1 MKLKLINGYEKA
13 FVIKNDLGLPVVD
26 ELTNKPVTQR
36 VTMWRYGVVDAKPN
50 EIAMYKQ
57 FKRQDGKDYYS
68 ILKDEN
74 NKPILI
80 NGKEVP
86 LYHTSTHMGKEKTLS
101 YYVKEDGRI
110 GFAADNTELLEL
122 KAMAEKYP
130 ALAASLQMQMMTM
143 ETQGS
148 RLILNSSEDENGDS
162 QVEFEEE
169 TEQETTD
176 PLDGE

>member
-13 FVIKNDLGLPVVD
+13 RVIKNDLGLPVVD
-26 ELTNKPVTQR
+26 ELTNKPVTQV
-36 VTMWRYGVVDAKPN
+36 VTMWRYGVVDATPK

-57 FKRQDGKDYYS
+57 FKRQDGKDYYNV
-68 ILKDEN
+68 LKDQDN
-74 NKPILI
+74 NPRLV

-122 KAMAEKYP
+122 KEMANKYP
-130 ALAASLQMQMMTM
+130 ALAASLQMQMMSM

-148 RLILNSSEDENGDS
+148 RLILSAIEDEIGSSE
-162 QVEFEEE
+162 VEFEEE
-169 TEQETTD
+169 TEQDAAD

>member
-13 FVIKNDLGLPVVD
+13 RIIKNDLGLPVVD
-26 ELTNKPVTQR
+26 ELTNKPVTQV
-36 VTMWRYGVVDAKPN
+36 VTMWRYGVVDATPK

-57 FKRQDGKDYYS
+57 FKRQDGKDYYNV
-68 ILKDEN
+68 LKDQDN
-74 NKPILI
+74 NPRLV

-122 KAMAEKYP
+122 KEMANKYP
-130 ALAASLQMQMMTM
+130 ALAASLQMQMMSM

-148 RLILNSSEDENGDS
+148 RLILSAIEDEIGSSE
-162 QVEFEEE
+162 VEIEEE
-169 TEQETTD
+169 TEQDAAD

>member
-13 FVIKNDLGLPVVD
+13 RIIKNDLGLPVVD
-26 ELTNKPVTQR
+26 ELTNKPVTQV
-36 VTMWRYGVVDAKPN
+36 VTMWRYGVVDATPK

-57 FKRQDGKDYYS
+57 FKRQDGKDYYNV
-68 ILKDEN
+68 LKDQDN
-74 NKPILI
+74 NPRLV

-122 KAMAEKYP
+122 KEMANKYP
-130 ALAASLQMQMMTM
+130 ALAASLQMQMMSM

-148 RLILNSSEDENGDS
+148 RLILSAIEDEIGSSE
-162 QVEFEEE
+162 VEFEEE
-169 TEQETTD
+169 TEQDAAD

>member
-13 FVIKNDLGLPVVD
+13 RILKNDLGLPVVD
-26 ELTNKPVTQR
+26 ELTNRPVTQV
-36 VTMWRYGVVDAKPN
+36 VTMWRYGVIDATPK

-57 FKRQDGKDYYS
+57 FKRQDGKDYYTV
-68 ILKDEN
+68 LKDQDSN
-74 NKPILI
+74 PKLV

-86 LYHTSTHMGKEKTLS
+86 LYHTGTHMGKEKTLS

-122 KAMAEKYP
+122 KEMANKYP

-148 RLILNSSEDENGDS
+148 RLILSSVEDEIGSSE
-162 QVEFEEE
+162 VEVEEE
-169 TEQETTD
+169 TPEA
-176 PLDGE
+176 LDEA

>member
-13 FVIKNDLGLPVVD
+13 RIIKNDLGLPVVD
-26 ELTNKPVTQR
+26 ELTNKPVTQV
-36 VTMWRYGVVDAKPN
+36 VTMWRYGVVDATPK

-57 FKRQDGKDYYS
+57 FKRQDGKDYYNV
-68 ILKDEN
+68 LKDQDN
-74 NKPILI
+74 NPRLV

-122 KAMAEKYP
+122 KEMANKYP
-130 ALAASLQMQMMTM
+130 ALAASLQMQMMSM

-148 RLILNSSEDENGDS
+148 RLILSSNEDEIGDS
-162 QVEFEEE
+162 QVEIEEE
-169 TEQETTD
+169 IEEETTD

>member
-13 FVIKNDLGLPVVD
+13 RVIKNDLGLPVVD
-26 ELTNKPVTQR
+26 ELTNKPVTQV
-36 VTMWRYGVVDAKPN
+36 VTMWRYGIVDATPK

-57 FKRQDGKDYYS
+57 FKRQDGKDYYNV
-68 ILKDEN
+68 LKDQDN
-74 NKPILI
+74 NPRLV

-122 KAMAEKYP
+122 KEMANKYP

-148 RLILNSSEDENGDS
+148 RLILSSNEDEIGDS

-169 TEQETTD
+169 TEDKTTD